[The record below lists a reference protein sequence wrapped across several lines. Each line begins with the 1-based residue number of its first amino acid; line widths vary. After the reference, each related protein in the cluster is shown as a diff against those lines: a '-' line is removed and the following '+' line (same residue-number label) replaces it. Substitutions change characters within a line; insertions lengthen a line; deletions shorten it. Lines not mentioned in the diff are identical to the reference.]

1 MRTGEKI
8 KERKTEKATEKKIQ
22 SLKKIRKTNRRCVHG
37 YSLCLLEGK
46 FDRIF
51 TKFSLS

>member
-37 YSLCLLEGK
+37 YSLYLL
-46 FDRIF
+46 DRIF